1 MTHRESER
9 YSGSG
14 GSSKEVALS
23 YLSDLAKNPS
33 INPTEWQRISTYVRN
48 LFESKYGIQ
57 HLTDDTVNSLLM
69 RTANQITGDD
79 TISDMIRKAK

>member
-14 GSSKEVALS
+14 RSSKEVALS
-23 YLSDLAKNPS
+23 YLSELAKNPS
-33 INPTEWQRISTYVRN
+33 INPTEWQEISTYVRN